1 LNYTQTPSTS
11 QHYIKDRRISGSKR
25 ALINNQVNT
34 KVPYHTPVQKI
45 HFESVEDS
53 IIEES
58 LNGSEGVTKIS
69 NFYQNTPTISN
80 KYNSAYFSDDN
91 SSGKFIPK
99 IDNKI
104 SLSEARVANIPVIVP
119 IKWKNPLT
127 YFENSYDNPP
137 NILVND
143 NDQLHVI
150 KE

>member
-1 LNYTQTPSTS
+1 MNYTQTPNTI

-25 ALINNQVNT
+25 ALLNNQANT

-53 IIEES
+53 IAEES

-69 NFYQNTPTISN
+69 NFYQNTSAVSN
-80 KYNSAYFSDDN
+80 KYNSAYCSDDN
-91 SSGKFIPK
+91 GSGKYIPK

-104 SLSEARVANIPVIVP
+104 SISETRVASIPVVTP
-119 IKWKNPLT
+119 IKWKNPVT
-127 YFENSYDNPP
+127 YFENSFDNPP